1 MKKPITTTLLLL
13 ATATLAAHAPE
24 ALAQVQ
30 VLDSSA
36 VASAAAQT
44 KVTGI
49 MGFFLG
55 LVKVVGYSLFVIAIM
70 IAGYKITYVENY
82 KASDAKGIVIGGI
95 VFGLAATLASYLT
108 A

>member
-1 MKKPITTTLLLL
+1 MKKSVKTALMIL
-13 ATATLAAHAPE
+13 AVATLAAHAPE
-24 ALAQVQ
+24 VLAQVQ
-30 VLDSSA
+30 VDPG
-36 VASAAAQT
+36 AAAQT
-44 KVTGI
+44 KVSGV

-70 IAGYKITYVENY
+70 IAGYKIAYVEGY